1 MDRGLDGNRF
11 TVEPG
16 SKMKHISSKSYV
28 LLAGL
33 PLSYLAIFY
42 FYPLIKIF
50 IVSFMPD
57 EAWGPG
63 NLKKLVTSGIYLR
76 TLWFTTWQ
84 AVVSTVLTLLL
95 ALPGAYVFA
104 RYQFWGKELLRSFTT
119 VPFVLPTV
127 VVAAAFH
134 ALLGPHGLI
143 NTALMKWFHL
153 TSPPVALDQTV
164 ALILIA
170 HVFYNYTVVVRI
182 VGGYWSRLEPGL
194 AESAKMLG
202 ASPRKAFLK
211 VTLPLLY
218 PAILAASL
226 LVFIFCFSSFGVI
239 LILGGPRFAT
249 IEVEI
254 YRQAIHLFN
263 LPMAA
268 ALSLVQILFMF
279 AVMWVYTRLQ
289 YRRSMALKP
298 ESRAVTQRKIDAGA
312 DRLML
317 AANVGFMILFLGLPM
332 ISLIIQSVT
341 TETGVSLVYYK
352 NLFENATE
360 SVFFVPPADA
370 VFYSLGFALAALLIA
385 LTLGVPAAVFLAGPA
400 NRLRSVLDPLFMLPL
415 STSAVTL
422 GFGFILALDTPP
434 LNLRTSPTLVPL
446 AHTLVAF
453 PFVVRS
459 LLPAL
464 RSIPPKLKESA
475 AVLGA
480 GSWQVWRT
488 VDLPILG
495 RALVVAAVFAF
506 TISLGEFGATVFVAR
521 PQTPTMPLAIY
532 RFLGQPGAVNYGQA
546 MAMSSILML
555 VSAAGFM
562 MMEKFRS
569 GHGGEF

>member
-1 MDRGLDGNRF
+1 MDRSLDGNRF
-11 TVEPG
+11 AVDPG
-16 SKMKHISSKSYV
+16 LKMKHISSKSYM
-28 LLAGL
+28 LLAAL
-33 PLSYLAIFY
+33 PLAYLAVFY
-42 FYPLIKIF
+42 FYPLVKIF
-50 IVSFMPD
+50 IVSFIPD
-57 EAWGPG
+57 EAWGPV
-63 NLKKLVTSGIYLR
+63 NLKKLVTSSIYLR

-84 AVVSTVLTLLL
+84 AALSTVLTLLL

-104 RYQFWGKELLRSFTT
+104 RYQFRGKELLRSFTT

-134 ALLGPHGLI
+134 SLLGPRGLV
-143 NTALMKWFHL
+143 NAVLMKWFNL
-153 TSPPVALDQTV
+153 ISPPVDVDQTI

-182 VGGYWSRLEPGL
+182 VGGYWSHLDPGL
-194 AESAKMLG
+194 MESAKMLG
-202 ASPRKAFLK
+202 ASPAKAFLK
-211 VTLPLLY
+211 VTLPLLS

-268 ALSLVQILFMF
+268 ALSLLQILFMF
-279 AVMWVYTRLQ
+279 AFMWVYTRLQ
-289 YRRSMALKP
+289 RSRSLALKP
-298 ESRAVTQRKIDAGA
+298 ESRAVTQKRIDSLA
-312 DRLML
+312 DWLML
-317 AANVGFMILFLGLPM
+317 AANVGFMFVFLGLPM
-332 ISLIIQSVT
+332 ISLLIRSVT
-341 TETGVSLVYYK
+341 TDTGLSLAFYK
-352 NLFENATE
+352 TLFENTTD
-360 SVFFVPPADA
+360 SVFFVPPVDA
-370 VFYSLGFALAALLIA
+370 VVYSLGFARAALMIA
-385 LTLGVPAAVFLAGPA
+385 LILGVPAAVFLAGPA
-400 NRLRSVLDPLFMLPL
+400 DRLRSVLDPLFMLPL

-422 GFGFILALDTPP
+422 GFGFIIALDKPP
-434 LNLRTSPTLVPL
+434 LNLRSSPMLVPL

-464 RSIPPKLKESA
+464 RSIPPKLRESA

-480 GSWQVWRT
+480 GPWKVWRS

-532 RFLGQPGAVNYGQA
+532 RFLGQPGGVNYGQA
-546 MAMSSILML
+546 MAMSTILML

-562 MMEKFRS
+562 LMEKFRS
-569 GHGGEF
+569 EQGGEF

>member
-1 MDRGLDGNRF
+1 MRN
-11 TVEPG
+11 
-16 SKMKHISSKSYV
+16 ISTKTYV

-33 PLSYLAIFY
+33 PLVYLAIFY

-50 IVSFMPD
+50 TVSFMPD
-57 EAWGPG
+57 ETWVSG
-63 NLKKLVTSGIYLR
+63 NLRKLVTSGIYLR

-104 RYQFWGKELLRSFTT
+104 RYQFWGKDFLRSFTT

-134 ALLGPHGLI
+134 SLLGPRGLV
-143 NTALMKWFHL
+143 NTSLMKGFDL
-153 TSPPVALDQTV
+153 TLPPVAIDQTI

-170 HVFYNYTVVVRI
+170 HVFYNYTVVLRI
-182 VGGYWSRLEPGL
+182 VGGYWARLDPGL
-194 AESAKMLG
+194 TETAKMLG
-202 ASPRKAFLK
+202 ASPGKAFLK
-211 VTLPLLY
+211 VTLPLLS

-254 YRQAIHLFN
+254 YRQAIHFLN

-268 ALSLVQILFMF
+268 ALSLVQILFTF
-279 AVMWVYTRLQ
+279 GLMWVYTRLQ
-289 YRRSMALKP
+289 RSRSLALKP
-298 ESRAVTQRKIDAGA
+298 ESRTVTQKKIDSGA
-312 DRLML
+312 DRLMV

-332 ISLIIQSVT
+332 ISLVIRSFT
-341 TETGVSLVYYK
+341 SETGVSLVFYRA
-352 NLFENATE
+352 LFENSTQ
-360 SVFFVPPADA
+360 SIFFVPPADA

-385 LTLGVPAAVFLAGPA
+385 LTLGVPAAVFLAGPV
-400 NRLRSVLDPLFMLPL
+400 NRIRALLDPLFMLPL
-415 STSAVTL
+415 STSAVIL
-422 GFGFILALDTPP
+422 GFGFILALDKPP
-434 LNLRTSPTLVPL
+434 LNLRTSPMLVPL

-464 RSIPPKLKESA
+464 RSIPARLRESA
-475 AVLGA
+475 TVLGA
-480 GSWQVWRT
+480 APWQVWRT
-488 VDLPILG
+488 VDLPILS
-495 RALVVAAVFAF
+495 RALLVAAVFAF

-532 RFLGQPGAVNYGQA
+532 RFLGQPGAANYGQA

-555 VSAAGFM
+555 VSMVGFVLLD
-562 MMEKFRS
+562 KFRV
-569 GHGGEF
+569 GYRGEF

>member
-1 MDRGLDGNRF
+1 M
-11 TVEPG
+11 
-16 SKMKHISSKSYV
+16 

-33 PLSYLAIFY
+33 PLVYLAIFY

-50 IVSFMPD
+50 TVSFIPD
-57 EAWGPG
+57 ETWVSG
-63 NLKKLVTSGIYLR
+63 NLRKLVTSGIYLR

-104 RYQFWGKELLRSFTT
+104 RFQFWGKDFLRSFTT

-134 ALLGPHGLI
+134 SLLGPRGLV
-143 NTALMKWFHL
+143 NTSLMKGFDL
-153 TSPPVALDQTV
+153 TLPPVAIDQTI

-170 HVFYNYTVVVRI
+170 HVFYNYTVVLRI
-182 VGGYWSRLEPGL
+182 VGGYWARLEPGL
-194 AESAKMLG
+194 TETAKMLG
-202 ASPRKAFLK
+202 ASPGKAFLK
-211 VTLPLLY
+211 VTLPLLS

-254 YRQAIHLFN
+254 YRQAIHFLN

-268 ALSLVQILFMF
+268 ALSLVQILFTF
-279 AVMWVYTRLQ
+279 GLMWVYTRLQ
-289 YRRSMALKP
+289 RSRSLALKP
-298 ESRAVTQRKIDAGA
+298 ESRTVTQKKIDSGA
-312 DRLML
+312 DRLMV

-332 ISLIIQSVT
+332 ISLVIRSFT
-341 TETGVSLVYYK
+341 SETGVSLVFYRA
-352 NLFENATE
+352 LFENSTQ
-360 SVFFVPPADA
+360 SIFFVPPADA

-385 LTLGVPAAVFLAGPA
+385 LTLGVPAAVFLAGPV
-400 NRLRSVLDPLFMLPL
+400 NRIRALLDPLFMLPL
-415 STSAVTL
+415 STSAVIL
-422 GFGFILALDTPP
+422 GFGFILALDKPP
-434 LNLRTSPTLVPL
+434 LNLRTSPMLVPL

-464 RSIPPKLKESA
+464 RSIPARLRESA
-475 AVLGA
+475 TVLGA
-480 GSWQVWRT
+480 APWQVWRT
-488 VDLPILG
+488 VDLPILS
-495 RALVVAAVFAF
+495 RALLVAAVFAF

-532 RFLGQPGAVNYGQA
+532 RFLGQPGAANYGQA

-555 VSAAGFM
+555 VSMVGFVLLD
-562 MMEKFRS
+562 KFRV
-569 GHGGEF
+569 GYRGEF

>member
-1 MDRGLDGNRF
+1 
-11 TVEPG
+11 
-16 SKMKHISSKSYV
+16 MKHISSKSYA
-28 LLAGL
+28 LLAAL
-33 PLSYLAIFY
+33 PLAFLAIFY
-42 FYPLIKIF
+42 FYPLIKILT
-50 IVSFMPD
+50 VSLTLD
-57 EAWGPG
+57 ETWGFG
-63 NLKKLVTSGIYLR
+63 SLKRLVTRGIYLR

-84 AVVSTVLTLLL
+84 AVVSTILTLLL

-104 RYQFWGKELLRSFTT
+104 RYQFWGKTLLRSFTT

-127 VVAAAFH
+127 VVAAAFYS
-134 ALLGPHGLI
+134 LLGPHGLV
-143 NTALMKWFHL
+143 NTGLMKWFHL
-153 TSPPVALDQTV
+153 TSPPVAIDQTI

-170 HVFYNYTVVVRI
+170 HIFYNYTVVLRI

-194 AESAKMLG
+194 TESAKMLG
-202 ASPRKAFLK
+202 ASPGKAFLK
-211 VTLPLLY
+211 VTLPLLS

-268 ALSLVQILFMF
+268 VLSLVQILFMF
-279 AVMWVYTRLQ
+279 ALMWVYTRLQ
-289 YRRSMALKP
+289 RSRSLALKP
-298 ESRAVTQRKIDAGA
+298 TSRAVTQKKVVGGT
-312 DRLML
+312 DRLIL

-332 ISLIIQSVT
+332 FSLLIQSVT
-341 TETGVSLVYYK
+341 SETGLSLGFYK

-370 VFYSLGFALAALLIA
+370 VFYSLGFALAALLITI
-385 LTLGVPAAVFLAGPA
+385 TLGVPAAVFLAGPA
-400 NRLRSVLDPLFMLPL
+400 NRVRSVLDPLFMLPL

-422 GFGFILALDTPP
+422 GFGFILALDKPP
-434 LNLRTSPTLVPL
+434 LNLRTSPMLVPL

-464 RSIPPKLKESA
+464 RSIPPKLKEAA

-480 GSWQVWRT
+480 GPLKVWQT

-495 RALVVAAVFAF
+495 RALVVGAVFAF
-506 TISLGEFGATVFVAR
+506 TISLGEFGATLFVAR

-532 RFLGQPGAVNYGQA
+532 RFLGQPGDANYGQA

-555 VSAAGFM
+555 VSAVGFM
-562 MMEKFRS
+562 VMEKFRVTQA
-569 GHGGEF
+569 GEF

>member
-1 MDRGLDGNRF
+1 MDRSLDRDRI
-11 TVEPG
+11 TVD
-16 SKMKHISSKSYV
+16 SSWTMKHISSKSYV
-28 LLAGL
+28 LLAAL
-33 PLSYLAIFY
+33 PLAFLAIFY
-42 FYPLIKIF
+42 FYPLIKILT
-50 IVSFMPD
+50 VSLTLD
-57 EAWGPG
+57 ETWGLG
-63 NLKKLVTSGIYLR
+63 SLKRLITRGIYLR

-84 AVVSTVLTLLL
+84 AVVSTILTLLL

-104 RYQFWGKELLRSFTT
+104 RYQFRGKELLRSFTT

-134 ALLGPHGLI
+134 SLLGPHGLV
-143 NTALMKWFHL
+143 NAVLMKCFNL
-153 TSPPVALDQTV
+153 ISPPVAVDQTI

-194 AESAKMLG
+194 TESAKMLG
-202 ASPRKAFLK
+202 ASPAKVFIK
-211 VTLPLLY
+211 VTLPLLS
-218 PAILAASL
+218 PAIMAASL
-226 LVFIFCFSSFGVI
+226 LVFIVCFSSFGVI

-268 ALSLVQILFMF
+268 ALSLVQILFTF
-279 AVMWVYTRLQ
+279 ALMWVYTRLQ
-289 YRRSMALKP
+289 RSRSMVLKP
-298 ESRAVTQRKIDAGA
+298 ESRAVTQKKIDSGV
-312 DRLML
+312 DRLIL

-332 ISLIIQSVT
+332 MSLIIQSVT
-341 TETGVSLVYYK
+341 TETGVSLGFYRT
-352 NLFENATE
+352 LFENATE

-370 VFYSLGFALAALLIA
+370 VFYSLGFSLAALLIA
-385 LTLGVPAAVFLAGPA
+385 LSLGVPAAVFLAGPE

-422 GFGFILALDTPP
+422 GFGFILALDKPP
-434 LNLRTSPTLVPL
+434 LNLRSSPMLVPL

-464 RSIPPKLKESA
+464 RSIPPKLREA
-475 AVLGA
+475 AALLGA
-480 GSWQVWRT
+480 GPWKVWRT

-495 RALVVAAVFAF
+495 RALVVGAVFAF

-555 VSAAGFM
+555 VSATGFM
-562 MMEKFRS
+562 FIEKFRS
-569 GHGGEF
+569 GHVGEF

>member
-1 MDRGLDGNRF
+1 MQNSGTNS
-11 TVEPG
+11 T
-16 SKMKHISSKSYV
+16 MNHISSKTYA
-28 LLAGL
+28 LLAAL
-33 PLSYLAIFY
+33 PLVYLAIFY
-42 FYPLIKIF
+42 FYPLIKILT
-50 IVSFMPD
+50 VSLIPD
-57 EAWGPG
+57 ETWELAS
-63 NLKKLVTSGIYLR
+63 LKKLVTSGIYLR

-84 AVVSTVLTLLL
+84 AAVSTILTLLL

-134 ALLGPHGLI
+134 SLLGPNGLV
-143 NTALMKWFHL
+143 NEFLMRWFHL
-153 TSPPVALDQTV
+153 TSPPVAVDQTI
-164 ALILIA
+164 ALILMA

-182 VGGYWSRLEPGL
+182 VGGYWSQMETHLT
-194 AESAKMLG
+194 ESAKMLG
-202 ASPRKAFLK
+202 ASPGKAFFK
-211 VTLPLLY
+211 VTLPLLS

-268 ALSLVQILFMF
+268 ALSLLQILFMF
-279 AVMWVYTRLQ
+279 AFMWIYTRLQ
-289 YRRSMALKP
+289 RSQSLALKP
-298 ESRAVTQRKIDAGA
+298 ESPAVTQKKIESAA
-312 DRLML
+312 DWLL
-317 AANVGFMILFLGLPM
+317 LTANVGLMIVFLGLPM
-332 ISLIIQSVT
+332 ISLLIRSVT
-341 TETGVSLVYYK
+341 TETGISLGFYRT
-352 NLFENATE
+352 LFENTTE

-422 GFGFILALDTPP
+422 GFGFIIALDKPP
-434 LNLRTSPTLVPL
+434 LNLRTSPMLVPF

-453 PFVVRS
+453 PFVVRC

-464 RSIPPKLKESA
+464 RSIPSKLRESA
-475 AVLGA
+475 ALLGA
-480 GSWQVWRT
+480 SPWKVWKA

-532 RFLGQPGAVNYGQA
+532 RFLGQPGVANYGQA

-562 MMEKFRS
+562 LIEKFRS
-569 GHGGEF
+569 GRGGEL

>member
-1 MDRGLDGNRF
+1 
-11 TVEPG
+11 
-16 SKMKHISSKSYV
+16 MKHISSKFYV
-28 LLAGL
+28 LLAAF
-33 PLSYLAIFY
+33 PLAYLAIFY

-50 IVSFMPD
+50 TVSFMPD

-63 NLKKLVTSGIYLR
+63 NLSKLVTSSIYLR

-104 RYQFWGKELLRSFTT
+104 RYQFRGKEFLRSFTT

-134 ALLGPHGLI
+134 SLLGPHGLV
-143 NTALMKWFHL
+143 NTVLIKLFHL
-153 TSPPVALDQTV
+153 TSAPVAVDQTL

-182 VGGYWSRLEPGL
+182 VGGYWSHLEPGL

-202 ASPRKAFLK
+202 ASPIKAFLK
-211 VTLPLLY
+211 VTLPLLS

-249 IEVEI
+249 IQVETS
-254 YRQAIHLFN
+254 RQAIHLFN

-268 ALSLVQILFMF
+268 ALSLLQILFMF
-279 AVMWVYTRLQ
+279 TFMWVYTRLQ
-289 YRRSMALKP
+289 RSRSVVLKP
-298 ESRAVTQRKIDAGA
+298 ESRAVTQKKIDSGV
-312 DRLML
+312 DRLIL
-317 AANVGFMILFLGLPM
+317 AVNIGFMVLFLGLPM
-332 ISLIIQSVT
+332 VSLIIRSFT
-341 TETGVSLVYYK
+341 TETGISFVFYK
-352 NLFENATE
+352 TLFENATE
-360 SVFFVPPADA
+360 SVFFVPPVEA
-370 VFYSLGFALAALLIA
+370 VIYSLGFALTALLIA
-385 LTLGVPAAVFLAGPA
+385 LILGVPAAVFLAGPE

-422 GFGFILALDTPP
+422 GFGFIIALDKPP
-434 LNLRTSPTLVPL
+434 LNLRSSPILVPL
-446 AHTLVAF
+446 AHALVAF

-464 RSIPPKLKESA
+464 RSIPPKLRESA

-480 GSWQVWRT
+480 GPWKVWRA

-495 RALVVAAVFAF
+495 RALVVAAIFAF
-506 TISLGEFGATVFVAR
+506 TVSLGEFGATVFVAQ

-532 RFLGQPGAVNYGQA
+532 RFLGQPGGVNYGQA

-555 VSAAGFM
+555 VTAAGFM
-562 MMEKFRS
+562 FIEKFRS
-569 GHGGEF
+569 GQVGEF

>member
-1 MDRGLDGNRF
+1 MDRSLDGNRF
-11 TVEPG
+11 EVDSG
-16 SKMKHISSKSYV
+16 STMKHISSKSYA
-28 LLAGL
+28 LLATL
-33 PLSYLAIFY
+33 PLAYLLTFY
-42 FYPLIKIF
+42 FYPLIKIL
-50 IVSFMPD
+50 IASFFPD

-104 RYQFWGKELLRSFTT
+104 RYQFRGKELLRSFTT

-134 ALLGPHGLI
+134 SLLGPHGLV
-143 NTALMKWFHL
+143 NAVLMKWFHL
-153 TSPPVALDQTV
+153 DSPPVAIDQTI

-170 HVFYNYTVVVRI
+170 HVFYNYTVIVRI

-194 AESAKMLG
+194 TESAKMLG
-202 ASPRKAFLK
+202 ASPGKAFLK
-211 VTLPLLY
+211 VTLPLLS
-218 PAILAASL
+218 PAIMAASL

-268 ALSLVQILFMF
+268 ALSLIQIIFTF
-279 AVMWVYTRLQ
+279 ALMWVYTRLQ
-289 YRRSMALKP
+289 LSQSMALKP
-298 ESRAVTQRKIDAGA
+298 ESRAVTQKKIDSGA
-312 DRLML
+312 DRLVL
-317 AANVGFMILFLGLPM
+317 VANVGFMLFFLGLPM
-332 ISLIIQSVT
+332 ISLIVQSVT
-341 TETGVSLVYYK
+341 TETGISLGFYRT
-352 NLFENATE
+352 LFENTTE

-370 VFYSLGFALAALLIA
+370 VVYSLGFALAALLIA

-400 NRLRSVLDPLFMLPL
+400 NRVRSVLDPLFMLPL

-422 GFGFILALDTPP
+422 GFGFILALDKPP
-434 LNLRTSPTLVPL
+434 LNLRTSPILVPL
-446 AHTLVAF
+446 AHALVAF

-464 RSIPPKLKESA
+464 RSIPPKLRESA

-480 GSWQVWRT
+480 GPWQIWRT

-532 RFLGQPGAVNYGQA
+532 RFLGQPGAANYGQA
-546 MAMSSILML
+546 MAMSTILML

-562 MMEKFRS
+562 LMEKFRS
-569 GHGGEF
+569 GQGGEF

>member
-1 MDRGLDGNRF
+1 MRN
-11 TVEPG
+11 
-16 SKMKHISSKSYV
+16 ISTKTYV

-33 PLSYLAIFY
+33 PLVYLAIFY

-50 IVSFMPD
+50 TVSFIPD
-57 EAWGPG
+57 ETWVSG
-63 NLKKLVTSGIYLR
+63 NLRKLVTSGIYLR

-104 RYQFWGKELLRSFTT
+104 RYQFWGKDFLRSFTT

-134 ALLGPHGLI
+134 SLLGPRGLV
-143 NTALMKWFHL
+143 NTSLMKGFDL
-153 TSPPVALDQTV
+153 TLPPVAIDQTI

-170 HVFYNYTVVVRI
+170 HVFYNYTVVLRI
-182 VGGYWSRLEPGL
+182 VGGYWARLEPGL
-194 AESAKMLG
+194 TETAKMLG
-202 ASPRKAFLK
+202 ASPGKAFLK
-211 VTLPLLY
+211 VTLPLLS

-254 YRQAIHLFN
+254 YRQAIHFLN

-268 ALSLVQILFMF
+268 ALSLVQILFTF
-279 AVMWVYTRLQ
+279 GLMWVYTRLQ
-289 YRRSMALKP
+289 RSRSLALKP
-298 ESRAVTQRKIDAGA
+298 ESRTVTQKKIDSGA
-312 DRLML
+312 DRLMV

-332 ISLIIQSVT
+332 ISLVIRSFT
-341 TETGVSLVYYK
+341 SETGVSLVFYRA
-352 NLFENATE
+352 LFENSTQ
-360 SVFFVPPADA
+360 SIFFVPPADA

-385 LTLGVPAAVFLAGPA
+385 LTLGVPAAVFLAGPV
-400 NRLRSVLDPLFMLPL
+400 NRIRALLDPLFMLPL
-415 STSAVTL
+415 STSAVIL
-422 GFGFILALDTPP
+422 GFGFILALDKPP
-434 LNLRTSPTLVPL
+434 LNLRTSPMLVPL

-464 RSIPPKLKESA
+464 RSIPARLRESA
-475 AVLGA
+475 TVLGA
-480 GSWQVWRT
+480 APWQVWRT
-488 VDLPILG
+488 VDLPILS
-495 RALVVAAVFAF
+495 RALLVAAVFAF

-532 RFLGQPGAVNYGQA
+532 RFLGQPGAANYGQA

-555 VSAAGFM
+555 VSMVGFVLLD
-562 MMEKFRS
+562 KFRV
-569 GHGGEF
+569 GYRGEF

>member
-1 MDRGLDGNRF
+1 
-11 TVEPG
+11 
-16 SKMKHISSKSYV
+16 
-28 LLAGL
+28 
-33 PLSYLAIFY
+33 
-42 FYPLIKIF
+42 
-50 IVSFMPD
+50 
-57 EAWGPG
+57 
-63 NLKKLVTSGIYLR
+63 
-76 TLWFTTWQ
+76 
-84 AVVSTVLTLLL
+84 
-95 ALPGAYVFA
+95 
-104 RYQFWGKELLRSFTT
+104 
-119 VPFVLPTV
+119 
-127 VVAAAFH
+127 
-134 ALLGPHGLI
+134 
-143 NTALMKWFHL
+143 MKWFHL
-153 TSPPVALDQTV
+153 TSPPVALDQTI

-194 AESAKMLG
+194 TESAKMLG
-202 ASPRKAFLK
+202 ASPGKAFLK
-211 VTLPLLY
+211 VTLPLLS
-218 PAILAASL
+218 PAIMAASL

-279 AVMWVYTRLQ
+279 AFMWVYTRLQ
-289 YRRSMALKP
+289 RSRSMALKP
-298 ESRAVTQRKIDAGA
+298 ESRSVTQKKIDSGA
-312 DRLML
+312 DRLIL
-317 AANVGFMILFLGLPM
+317 AANIGFMILFLGLPM
-332 ISLIIQSVT
+332 VSLIIQSVT
-341 TETGVSLVYYK
+341 TETGISLGFYRT
-352 NLFENATE
+352 LFENATE
-360 SVFFVPPADA
+360 SVFFVPPVDA

-415 STSAVTL
+415 ATSAVTL
-422 GFGFILALDTPP
+422 GFGFIIALDKPP
-434 LNLRTSPTLVPL
+434 LNLRTSPLLVPL

-464 RSIPPKLKESA
+464 RSIPPKLRESA

-480 GSWQVWRT
+480 GPLQVWQT

-495 RALVVAAVFAF
+495 RALVVGAVFAF
-506 TISLGEFGATVFVAR
+506 TISLGEFGATLFVAR

-562 MMEKFRS
+562 LMEKFRVA
-569 GHGGEF
+569 HGGEF

>member
-1 MDRGLDGNRF
+1 MDRGLDGSRF
-11 TVEPG
+11 TVDPG
-16 SKMKHISSKSYV
+16 STMKHISSKSYV
-28 LLAGL
+28 LLAGM
-33 PLSYLAIFY
+33 PLAYLAVFY

-63 NLKKLVTSGIYLR
+63 NLKKLVSSGIYLR

-84 AVVSTVLTLLL
+84 AAVSTVLTLLL

-104 RYQFWGKELLRSFTT
+104 RYQFRGKELLRSFTT

-134 ALLGPHGLI
+134 ALLGPHGLV
-143 NTALMKWFHL
+143 NAALMKWFHL
-153 TSPPVALDQTV
+153 TSPPVALDQTI

-194 AESAKMLG
+194 TESAKMLG
-202 ASPRKAFLK
+202 ASPGKAFMK
-211 VTLPLLY
+211 VTLPLLS

-268 ALSLVQILFMF
+268 ALSLVQILFTF
-279 AVMWVYTRLQ
+279 TVMWVYTRLQ
-289 YRRSMALKP
+289 RSRSMALKP
-298 ESRAVTQRKIDAGA
+298 ESRAVTQKKIDAVE

-317 AANVGFMILFLGLPM
+317 VANVGFMILFLGLPM
-332 ISLIIQSVT
+332 VSLIIQSVT
-341 TETGVSLVYYK
+341 TETGVSLGFYRT
-352 NLFENATE
+352 LFENATE

-370 VFYSLGFALAALLIA
+370 VFYSLGFSLAALLIA
-385 LTLGVPAAVFLAGPA
+385 LTVGVPAAVFLAGPA
-400 NRLRSVLDPLFMLPL
+400 NRVRSVLDPLFMLPL

-422 GFGFILALDTPP
+422 GFGFILALDKPP
-434 LNLRTSPTLVPL
+434 LNLRTSPLLVPL

-464 RSIPPKLKESA
+464 RSIPPKLRESA

-480 GSWQVWRT
+480 GPWKVWQT

-562 MMEKFRS
+562 LMEKFRS
-569 GHGGEF
+569 EHGGEF

>member
-1 MDRGLDGNRF
+1 
-11 TVEPG
+11 
-16 SKMKHISSKSYV
+16 MKHISSKSYA
-28 LLAGL
+28 LLAAL
-33 PLSYLAIFY
+33 PLAYLAVFY

-50 IVSFMPD
+50 SVSFLPD
-57 EAWGPG
+57 EAWGPI
-63 NLKKLVTSGIYLR
+63 NLKKLVASGVYLR

-84 AVVSTVLTLLL
+84 AVISTVLTLLL

-104 RYQFWGKELLRSFTT
+104 RYQFRGKELLRSFTT

-134 ALLGPHGLI
+134 SLLGPHGLV
-143 NTALMKWFHL
+143 NTGLMKWFHL
-153 TSPPVALDQTV
+153 SSPPVVLDQTIV
-164 ALILIA
+164 LILIA
-170 HVFYNYTVVVRI
+170 HVFYNYTIVVRI
-182 VGGYWSRLEPGL
+182 VGGYWSHLESGL
-194 AESAKMLG
+194 TESAKMLG
-202 ASPRKAFLK
+202 ASPGKAFLK
-211 VTLPLLY
+211 VTLPLLS

-268 ALSLVQILFMF
+268 ALSLLQIFFMF
-279 AVMWVYTRLQ
+279 AFMWIYTRLQ
-289 YRRSMALKP
+289 RSRSLALKP
-298 ESRAVTQRKIDAGA
+298 ESQVVTQKKMDSAA
-312 DRLML
+312 DWLML
-317 AANVGFMILFLGLPM
+317 TANIGFMILFLGLPI
-332 ISLIIQSVT
+332 ISLIIGSVT
-341 TETGVSLVYYK
+341 TETGISFAFYK
-352 NLFENATE
+352 TLFENTIE
-360 SVFFVPPADA
+360 SVFFVPPVDA
-370 VFYSLGFALAALLIA
+370 VAYSLGFALSALLIA
-385 LTLGVPAAVFLAGPA
+385 LILGVPAAVFLAGPA
-400 NRLRSVLDPLFMLPL
+400 NRLRSLLDPLFMLPL

-422 GFGFILALDTPP
+422 GFGFIIALDKPP
-434 LNLRTSPTLVPL
+434 LNLRSSPMLVPL
-446 AHTLVAF
+446 AHALVAF

-464 RSIPPKLKESA
+464 RSIPPKLRESA

-480 GSWQVWRT
+480 GPWKVWQT

-495 RALVVAAVFAF
+495 RALVVAAIFAF

-532 RFLGQPGAVNYGQA
+532 RFLGQPGTANYGQA

-562 MMEKFRS
+562 LMENFRS

>member
-1 MDRGLDGNRF
+1 MDRSLDGNRIAVD
-11 TVEPG
+11 TRC
-16 SKMKHISSKSYV
+16 KMKNITSKAYV

-33 PLSYLAIFY
+33 PLVYLAIFY

-50 IVSFMPD
+50 SVSFIPD

-63 NLKKLVTSGIYLR
+63 NLKKLIASGVYLR
-76 TLWFTTWQ
+76 TFWFTTWQ
-84 AVVSTVLTLLL
+84 AVISTLLTLLL
-95 ALPGAYVFA
+95 ALPGAFVFA
-104 RYQFWGKELLRSFTT
+104 RYQFRGKELLRSFTT

-134 ALLGPHGLI
+134 SLLGPHGLV
-143 NTALMKWFHL
+143 NSGLMNWFHL
-153 TSPPVALDQTV
+153 DSPPVALDQTI

-182 VGGYWSRLEPGL
+182 VGGYWSHLDPSL

-202 ASPRKAFLK
+202 ASPAKVFLK
-211 VTLPLLY
+211 VTLPLLS
-218 PAILAASL
+218 PAIIAASL

-239 LILGGPRFAT
+239 LVLGGPRFAT

-268 ALSLVQILFMF
+268 ALSILQILFTF
-279 AVMWVYTRLQ
+279 ALMWVYTHLQ
-289 YRRSMALKP
+289 SSRAMVLKP
-298 ESRAVTQRKIDAGA
+298 ESRAVTQKKAKSSA
-312 DRLML
+312 DRLIL
-317 AANVGFMILFLGLPM
+317 AANIGFMLFFLGLPM
-332 ISLIIQSVT
+332 ISLIIRSFT
-341 TETGVSLVYYK
+341 TETGISFFFYRSL
-352 NLFENATE
+352 LENTTE

-370 VFYSLGFALAALLIA
+370 VIYSLGFAFTAMLLALA
-385 LTLGVPAAVFLAGPA
+385 LGVPAAVFLAGPA
-400 NRLRSVLDPLFMLPL
+400 NRLRSILDPVFMLPL

-422 GFGFILALDTPP
+422 GFGFIIALDKPP
-434 LNLRTSPTLVPL
+434 LNLRTSPLLVPL

-464 RSIPPKLKESA
+464 RNIPPRLKESA

-480 GSWQVWRT
+480 GPWKVWRT

-506 TISLGEFGATVFVAR
+506 TISLGEFGASVFVAR

-532 RFLGQPGAVNYGQA
+532 RFLGQPGAGNYGQA
-546 MAMSSILML
+546 MAMSTILML
-555 VSAAGFM
+555 VSTAGFM
-562 MMEKFRS
+562 LMEKFRS
-569 GHGGEF
+569 GQSGEF

>member
-1 MDRGLDGNRF
+1 MRN
-11 TVEPG
+11 
-16 SKMKHISSKSYV
+16 ISTKTYV

-33 PLSYLAIFY
+33 PLVYLAIFY

-50 IVSFMPD
+50 TVSFIPD
-57 EAWGPG
+57 ETWVSG
-63 NLKKLVTSGIYLR
+63 NLRKLVTSGIYLR

-104 RYQFWGKELLRSFTT
+104 RYQFWGKDLLRSFTT

-134 ALLGPHGLI
+134 SLLGPRGLV
-143 NTALMKWFHL
+143 NTSLMKGFDL
-153 TSPPVALDQTV
+153 TLPPVAIDQTI

-170 HVFYNYTVVVRI
+170 HVFYNYTVVLRI
-182 VGGYWSRLEPGL
+182 VGGYWARLEPGL
-194 AESAKMLG
+194 TETAKMLG
-202 ASPRKAFLK
+202 ASPGKAFLK
-211 VTLPLLY
+211 VTLPLLS

-254 YRQAIHLFN
+254 YRQAMHFLN

-268 ALSLVQILFMF
+268 ALSLVQILFTF
-279 AVMWVYTRLQ
+279 GLMWVYTRLQ
-289 YRRSMALKP
+289 RSRSLALKP
-298 ESRAVTQRKIDAGA
+298 ESRTVTQKKIDSGA
-312 DRLML
+312 DRLMV

-332 ISLIIQSVT
+332 ISLVIRSFT
-341 TETGVSLVYYK
+341 SETGVSLVFYRA
-352 NLFENATE
+352 LFENSTQ
-360 SVFFVPPADA
+360 SIFFVPPADA

-385 LTLGVPAAVFLAGPA
+385 LTLGVPAAVFLAGPV
-400 NRLRSVLDPLFMLPL
+400 NRIRALLDPLFMLPL
-415 STSAVTL
+415 STSAVIL
-422 GFGFILALDTPP
+422 GFGFILALDKPP
-434 LNLRTSPTLVPL
+434 LNLRTSPMLVPL

-464 RSIPPKLKESA
+464 RSIPARLRESA
-475 AVLGA
+475 TVLGA
-480 GSWQVWRT
+480 APWQVWRT
-488 VDLPILG
+488 VDLPILS
-495 RALVVAAVFAF
+495 RALLVAAVFAF

-532 RFLGQPGAVNYGQA
+532 RFLGQPGAANYGQA

-555 VSAAGFM
+555 VSMVGFVLLD
-562 MMEKFRS
+562 KFRV
-569 GHGGEF
+569 GYRGEF

>member
-1 MDRGLDGNRF
+1 
-11 TVEPG
+11 
-16 SKMKHISSKSYV
+16 MKNISSKSYA
-28 LLAGL
+28 LLAAL
-33 PLSYLAIFY
+33 PLAYLTVFY

-50 IVSFMPD
+50 AASFMPD
-57 EAWGPG
+57 EAWGPL
-63 NLKKLVTSGIYLR
+63 NFKKLITSGIYLR

-84 AVVSTVLTLLL
+84 AVVSTALTLLL

-104 RYQFWGKELLRSFTT
+104 RYRFRGKELLRSFTT

-134 ALLGPHGLI
+134 SLLGPSGLV
-143 NTALMKWFHL
+143 NTVSMRWFNL
-153 TSPPVALDQTV
+153 VSPPVAVDQTIIV
-164 ALILIA
+164 ILIA

-182 VGGYWSRLEPGL
+182 VGGYWAHLESGL
-194 AESAKMLG
+194 AESAKILG
-202 ASPRKAFLK
+202 ACPGRVFLK
-211 VTLPLLY
+211 VTLPLLS
-218 PAILAASL
+218 PAIMAASL

-268 ALSLVQILFMF
+268 ALSLLQILFMF
-279 AVMWVYTRLQ
+279 TFMWVYTRLQ
-289 YRRSMALKP
+289 RGRSLALKP
-298 ESRAVTQRKIDAGA
+298 ESRAVTQKKIDSAA
-312 DRLML
+312 DWLIL
-317 AANVGFMILFLGLPM
+317 AANVGFMIFFLGLPM
-332 ISLIIQSVT
+332 ISLIIRSVT
-341 TETGVSLVYYK
+341 TETGISLAFYK
-352 NLFENATE
+352 ALFEDTTE
-360 SVFFVPPADA
+360 SVFFVPPVDA
-370 VFYSLGFALAALLIA
+370 ILYSLGFALAALLIA
-385 LTLGVPAAVFLAGPA
+385 LILGVPAAVFLAGPE

-422 GFGFILALDTPP
+422 GFGFIIALDRPP
-434 LNLRTSPTLVPL
+434 LNLRSSPALVPL
-446 AHTLVAF
+446 AHSLVAF

-464 RSIPPKLKESA
+464 RSIPPKLRESA
-475 AVLGA
+475 ALLGA
-480 GSWQVWRT
+480 GPWQVWRT

-532 RFLGQPGAVNYGQA
+532 RFLGQPGASNYGQA
-546 MAMSSILML
+546 MAMSSLLML
-555 VSAAGFM
+555 VSAAGFLL
-562 MMEKFRS
+562 MEKFRS